1 MMEHPNMY
9 IHTSKCTCTYEEI
22 MSKILQ
28 YQNTCTQRGRER
40 KRGGRE
46 REKERLHTFIFNIL
60 DYKSICSCFK
70 TASPTLSN
78 NTKPL
83 FIRLSH
89 IIKHKNVIFTVIY

>member
-1 MMEHPNMY
+1 MY
-9 IHTSKCTCTYEEI
+9 IHTSKCICTYEEI
-22 MSKILQ
+22 VSKILQ
-28 YQNTCTQRGRER
+28 YQNTCTQRER

-46 REKERLHTFIFNIL
+46 GEKERFHTFIFNIL
-60 DYKSICSCFK
+60 DYKSICGCFK

-83 FIRLSH
+83 FIRLLH

>member
-1 MMEHPNMY
+1 
-9 IHTSKCTCTYEEI
+9 

-28 YQNTCTQRGRER
+28 YQNTCTQRE
-40 KRGGRE
+40 RE
-46 REKERLHTFIFNIL
+46 RERERGGEGEKERVHTFIFNIL